1 MGMIVPISFTMLC
14 LLLGLF
20 VAGFAFNIQEVRAMG
35 GTIYIMADG
44 SISPSTAPIHLEGAL
59 YTLLGNISDTIV
71 VERSNIVI
79 DGNGY
84 TLEGNGAED
93 GFLLEGVRN
102 VTLQKTDIRALLR
115 GVVIRSLV

>member
-20 VAGFAFNIQEVRAMG
+20 VAGFAFSIQERNMG

-59 YTLLGNISDTIV
+59 YTLLGNISDNDRKS
-71 VERSNIVI
+71 EKQHSN
-79 DGNGY
+79 
-84 TLEGNGAED
+84 
-93 GFLLEGVRN
+93 
-102 VTLQKTDIRALLR
+102 
-115 GVVIRSLV
+115 